1 MQEAKRSMRAGAVV
15 GVLGVLAGVCGPVV
29 QAASSPVTIEAVVVE
44 PQSPA
49 AGVLCRLSV
58 RVKNAGTRAATSFR
72 FKVSIDGREEAT
84 YANEVYAVN
93 VDPATSGTIGLYN
106 FWSPSPAK
114 ASFTVE
120 VTLVEAQW
128 AEVKR
133 EGKTTTT
140 TPLGP
145 VEGLP
150 TTAVRSVSPATG
162 K

>member
-1 MQEAKRSMRAGAVV
+1 MRTGAVV
-15 GVLGVLAGVCGPVV
+15 TSFGVLAMAVYGAGV
-29 QAASSPVTIEAVVVE
+29 QAASSPVTIEAVTVE
-44 PQSPA
+44 PPSPA
-49 AGVLCRLSV
+49 PGVLCKLSV
-58 RVKNAGTRAATSFR
+58 RLKNAGARTATSFR
-72 FKVSIDGREEAT
+72 FKVKIDDREEAT
-84 YANEVYAVN
+84 YANEVYAIN
-93 VDPATSGTIGLYN
+93 VDAATSATIGLHN

-114 ASFTVE
+114 ASLTVE